1 MSGTQL
7 GPKRAWKLQEFVGHA
22 ASVTCLSLG
31 HKSGRVLVTGGE
43 DKKVN
48 LWAVGKPSCIMS
60 LSGEWS
66 CWGCDGRTE
75 SVSAG
80 HNTSIECVRFGS
92 TEELVCAGSQSGA
105 VKIWDLEAAKLLR
118 TLTGHKSGVKCIDFH
133 PYGDFLCSG
142 SSDTSLRLWD
152 TRRKGCIFSYKG
164 HTSQINSVKFSP
176 DGQWIASAGE
186 EGEGVIKIWDL
197 RAGKQITQLSGHS
210 GSITDVEFHPHEFL
224 LASGSDDRSI
234 CFWDL
239 ETMSLIGGGG
249 DVERNGVRCILF
261 HPEGD
266 CLFSGSMDMLRL
278 VGWEPIN
285 TLDSVPIGWGKVSD
299 IAVASNQLIGASYHG
314 SHVQLWVVD
323 LKRVQ
328 PFGGVSVPEK
338 DTGKVTVREHP
349 VRRSFVKEK
358 TEPGMKAVHQQMR
371 IEECSDKSGT
381 DGDESDAA
389 ASAAE
394 ITNLNHYENIFRPRQ
409 RELNRTPPVEEP
421 FEDPGSADMP
431 QPVRAADP
439 MNFHPSG
446 PGGNTKSKPSPV
458 GLRRSSQ
465 PTLPSGYSPGSQQS
479 GRRGSSAG
487 VGSDVMKPQVRQGV
501 SEFLCLTV
509 LLFAGPSY
517 PARLHPGSQAEL
529 SVRGW
534 WRLLLPYESRRIP
547 DLGQPGS

>member
-1 MSGTQL
+1 MSG
-7 GPKRAWKLQEFVGHA
+7 HA
-22 ASVTCLSLG
+22 
-31 HKSGRVLVTGGE
+31 
-43 DKKVN
+43 
-48 LWAVGKPSCIMS
+48 
-60 LSGEWS
+60 
-66 CWGCDGRTE
+66 
-75 SVSAG
+75 
-80 HNTSIECVRFGS
+80 
-92 TEELVCAGSQSGA
+92 
-105 VKIWDLEAAKLLR
+105 
-118 TLTGHKSGVKCIDFH
+118 
-133 PYGDFLCSG
+133 
-142 SSDTSLRLWD
+142 
-152 TRRKGCIFSYKG
+152 
-164 HTSQINSVKFSP
+164 
-176 DGQWIASAGE
+176 
-186 EGEGVIKIWDL
+186 
-197 RAGKQITQLSGHS
+197 

-249 DVERNGVRCILF
+249 DVERSGVRCILF

-285 TLDSVPIGWGKVSD
+285 TLDGLPIGWGKVSD

-323 LKRVQ
+323 LKKVRMNL
-328 PFGGVSVPEK
+328 GGVLLPEK

-439 MNFHPSG
+439 MNFHGPSG
-446 PGGNTKSKPSPV
+446 PSGNTKSRPSPV

-487 VGSDVMKPQVRQGV
+487 VPGDVMKPQVREREGEV
-501 SEFLCLTV
+501 TSLVTLTDCS
-509 LLFAGPSY
+509 LISRTFTSGRAPRR
-517 PARLHPGSQAEL
+517 ARGRAL
-529 SVRGW
+529 STMVVAAP
-534 WRLLLPYESRRIP
+534 L
-547 DLGQPGS
+547 

>member
-1 MSGTQL
+1 M
-7 GPKRAWKLQEFVGHA
+7 P
-22 ASVTCLSLG
+22 
-31 HKSGRVLVTGGE
+31 
-43 DKKVN
+43 
-48 LWAVGKPSCIMS
+48 
-60 LSGEWS
+60 
-66 CWGCDGRTE
+66 
-75 SVSAG
+75 G

-105 VKIWDLEAAKLLR
+105 LKIWDLEAAKLLR

-164 HTSQINSVKFSP
+164 HTAQINSVKFSP
-176 DGQWIASAGE
+176 DGQWIASGGE

-197 RAGKQITQLSGHS
+197 RAGKQITQLAGHA
-210 GSITDVEFHPHEFL
+210 GPVTDVEFHPHEFL
-224 LASGSDDRSI
+224 LASGSEDRSI

-239 ETMSLIGGGG
+239 ETMSLIGGG
-249 DVERNGVRCILF
+249 DTERNGVRCIHF

-285 TLDSVPIGWGKVSD
+285 TLDSLPIGWGKVND

-328 PFGGVSVPEK
+328 PFGGVAVPEK

-349 VRRSFVKEK
+349 VRRSFIKEK

-394 ITNLNHYENIFRPRQ
+394 ITNLTHFENIFRPRN

-421 FEDPGSADMP
+421 FEEPACVDMP

-439 MNFHPSG
+439 MNFY
-446 PGGNTKSKPSPV
+446 PGGPPGVNTKSKPSPV

-487 VGSDVMKPQVRQGV
+487 VTDVMKPQVR
-501 SEFLCLTV
+501 
-509 LLFAGPSY
+509 
-517 PARLHPGSQAEL
+517 
-529 SVRGW
+529 
-534 WRLLLPYESRRIP
+534 
-547 DLGQPGS
+547 